1 MRKNCTSP
9 TVHGAITASGNKVNE
24 FQTTGAVIDMSIYV
38 KLTDQIKYEVIQP
51 REFGAGFT
59 LPGSGISWR
68 NRNTSL
74 GEVKRLMID
83 LGLQHNVDF
92 KIEIE
97 LDGNRKVL
105 IRLAIGQE
113 SAESMILLNW
123 NSFVQGKKK

>member
-1 MRKNCTSP
+1 
-9 TVHGAITASGNKVNE
+9 
-24 FQTTGAVIDMSIYV
+24 MSIYV
-38 KLTDQIKYEVIQP
+38 KLTDQIEYEVIQP
-51 REFGAGFT
+51 RVFGAGFT
-59 LPGSGISWR
+59 LPGSGISWM

-83 LGLQHNVDF
+83 LGLKHNVDF

>member
-1 MRKNCTSP
+1 
-9 TVHGAITASGNKVNE
+9 
-24 FQTTGAVIDMSIYV
+24 MSIYV
-38 KLTDQIKYEVIQP
+38 KLTDQIEYEVIQP
-51 REFGAGFT
+51 REIT

-97 LDGNRKVL
+97 LDGDRKVL

>member
-1 MRKNCTSP
+1 
-9 TVHGAITASGNKVNE
+9 
-24 FQTTGAVIDMSIYV
+24 MSIYV
-38 KLTDQIKYEVIQP
+38 KLTDQIEYEVIQP
-51 REFGAGFT
+51 REFGDGFT
-59 LPGSGISWR
+59 LPGSGISWI

-97 LDGNRKVL
+97 PDGNRKVL
-105 IRLAIGQE
+105 IRLAVGQE

-123 NSFVQGKKK
+123 NRFMQEKKNG

>member
-1 MRKNCTSP
+1 
-9 TVHGAITASGNKVNE
+9 
-24 FQTTGAVIDMSIYV
+24 MSIYV
-38 KLTDQIKYEVIQP
+38 KLTDQIEYEVIQP

-59 LPGSGISWR
+59 LPGSGISWI

-83 LGLQHNVDF
+83 LGLKHNVDF

-123 NSFVQGKKK
+123 NSFVQEKKK

>member
-1 MRKNCTSP
+1 
-9 TVHGAITASGNKVNE
+9 
-24 FQTTGAVIDMSIYV
+24 MSIYV
-38 KLTDQIKYEVIQP
+38 KLTDQIEYEVIQP

-59 LPGSGISWR
+59 LPSSGISWM
-68 NRNTSL
+68 NRITSL

-97 LDGNRKVL
+97 PDGNRKVL
-105 IRLAIGQE
+105 IRLAVGQE

>member
-1 MRKNCTSP
+1 
-9 TVHGAITASGNKVNE
+9 
-24 FQTTGAVIDMSIYV
+24 MSIYV
-38 KLTDQIKYEVIQP
+38 KLTDQIEYEVIQP

-59 LPGSGISWR
+59 LPGSGISWM

-97 LDGNRKVL
+97 LAGNRKVL
-105 IRLAIGQE
+105 IRLAVGQE

-123 NSFVQGKKK
+123 NSFVQEKKNG